1 MDDSEVKETLSP
13 EGSAQESFGG
23 IFSDFKLYVLV
34 YTYHINKKVPRRATN
49 NDLGYFAM
57 ISGTLT
63 SPESGLLKK

>member
-34 YTYHINKKVPRRATN
+34 YT
-49 NDLGYFAM
+49 
-57 ISGTLT
+57 
-63 SPESGLLKK
+63 

>member
-34 YTYHINKKVPRRATN
+34 YTGILIKKSQEGPPTMTSV
-49 NDLGYFAM
+49 
-57 ISGTLT
+57 ISQ
-63 SPESGLLKK
+63 